1 MRFYLDASVAL
12 HATLPWGDAR
22 ARAWLQTLDGQPAA
36 VCSSTLL
43 QLEMMRVLRR
53 EQVDTTYARLVL
65 DRLDLIS
72 IDDGVLRFAGAIEAH
87 VKSLDAIHLATCS
100 LLGNA
105 VTMVTHDTN
114 MADVAT
120 RMGFDVHDP
129 LAAQA

>member
-12 HATLPWGDAR
+12 HAALPWGDAR
-22 ARAWLQTLDGQPAA
+22 ARAWLQALDGSPEGA
-36 VCSSTLL
+36 CSSTLL

-53 EQVDTTYARLVL
+53 ERVDTTYARLVL

-72 IDDGVLRFAGAIEAH
+72 IDDGILRFAGAIEPH

-105 VTMVTHDTN
+105 VTMVTHDVN
-114 MADVAT
+114 MADVAIH
-120 RMGFDVHDP
+120 MGFDVHDP
-129 LAAQA
+129 LA

>member
-12 HATLPWGDAR
+12 HAVLPWGDAR
-22 ARAWLQTLDGQPAA
+22 ARTWLQTLDRQPAA

-43 QLEMMRVLRR
+43 QLEMIRVLRR
-53 EQVDTTYARLVL
+53 ERVDTTYARLVL

-72 IDDGVLRFAGAIEAH
+72 IDDGLLRVAGAIESH
-87 VKSLDAIHLATCS
+87 VKSLDAIQLATCA

-105 VTMVTHDTN
+105 VTLVTHNAN

-120 RMGFDVHDP
+120 HMGFDVHDP

>member
-12 HATLPWGDAR
+12 HAVLPWGDAR
-22 ARAWLQTLDGQPAA
+22 ARAWLQALDGSADG

-53 EQVDTTYARLVL
+53 EKMDTTWARLVL

-72 IDDGVLRFAGAIEAH
+72 IDDGILRFASAIEPH
-87 VKSLDAIHLATCS
+87 IKSLDAIHLATCS

-105 VTMVTHDTN
+105 VTMVTHDAN
-114 MADVAT
+114 MADVAIH
-120 RMGFDVHDP
+120 MGFDVHDP
-129 LAAQA
+129 LVAKP

>member
-12 HATLPWGDAR
+12 HTVLPWGDAR
-22 ARAWLQTLDGQPAA
+22 ARAWFQSLDESPDG

-53 EQVDTTYARLVL
+53 EQMDTTYARLVL
-65 DRLDLIS
+65 DRLDLIT
-72 IDDGVLRFAGAIEAH
+72 IDDGILRVAGAIEPH

-105 VTMVTHDTN
+105 VTMVTHDAN
-114 MADVAT
+114 MADVAIH
-120 RMGFDVHDP
+120 MGFDVHDP
-129 LAAQA
+129 VAAKA

>member
-12 HATLPWGDAR
+12 HAVLPWGDAR
-22 ARAWLQTLDGQPAA
+22 ARAWLQSLDGSPEG
-36 VCSSTLL
+36 VCSSSLL

-53 EQVDTTYARLVL
+53 ERMDTSYARLVL

-72 IDDGVLRFAGAIEAH
+72 IDDGILRFAGAIEPH

-100 LLGNA
+100 LLGNGVA
-105 VTMVTHDTN
+105 MVTHDAN

-120 RMGFDVHDP
+120 HMGFDVHDP
-129 LAAQA
+129 LIGKA